1 MSPQDNPMN
10 DFDIAIIG
18 GGPAGASAAIDL
30 ARRGRR
36 VVLLERD
43 RFPRFHIGES
53 LLATVNDSL
62 ARLGLTDETRAKGF
76 QKKYGATFSTGDG
89 LIERY
94 ADFSSAPDIAQPQ
107 TYQVPRAEFDAMLLG
122 RAKTVGA
129 DVREQHRVLD
139 VAFDAAGVTLR
150 VADEREERRTEST
163 LRVAA
168 VVDASGRAGVLQ
180 RKYDLRVDEPGL
192 ANIAVYSH
200 FANVPRQEGRRSGD
214 IRIIARPDLGWFWM
228 IPISDALMS
237 VGVVL
242 PRAAFEALS
251 ERAPRDPAAPA
262 SAWHEAILDRAIA
275 ETPQVAGLLAAA
287 TREWPVRI
295 EKDYSYGVKR
305 YAGDRF
311 VLAGDAG
318 SFLDPVFST
327 GVAIALEA
335 GLDAAA
341 AMDEALA
348 QNDLSAARFE
358 RFGRTQR
365 GRYLAFRRFVMAFY
379 THPFRDLFFQPSPTP
394 IFFNAVVTFLAGQW
408 RPSLST
414 RFLVWVFLLM
424 VKIQG
429 RFALVPRIE
438 GVREMEIA

>member
-1 MSPQDNPMN
+1 MN
-10 DFDIAIIG
+10 DFDIAVIG

-36 VVLLERD
+36 VVLFERE

-62 ARLGLTDETRAKGF
+62 ARLGLTEETRAAGF

-107 TYQVPRAEFDAMLLG
+107 TYQVPRAAFDAMLLG
-122 RAKTVGA
+122 KAKRADV
-129 DVREQHRVLD
+129 DVREQHRVVD
-139 VAFDAAGVTLR
+139 VAFDAEGVTLR
-150 VADEREERRTEST
+150 AVDESDAGRGESSV
-163 LRVAA
+163 RVAG

-200 FANVPRQEGRRSGD
+200 FKGVPRQEGRRSGD
-214 IRIIARPDLGWFWM
+214 IRIVARPDLGWFWL
-228 IPISDALMS
+228 IPISDELMS

-242 PRAAFEALS
+242 PRVAFEALA
-251 ERAPRDPAAPA
+251 ERVPRDASAPA
-262 SAWHEAILDRAIA
+262 SAWHEDILNLAIA
-275 ETPQVAGLLAAA
+275 QTPQVAGLLAAA
-287 TREWPVRI
+287 PREWPVRV

-327 GVAIALEA
+327 GVAIALES

-341 AMDEALA
+341 AMDAALA
-348 QNDLSAARFE
+348 RNDLSAARFRAYE
-358 RFGRTQR
+358 RVQR

-408 RPSLST
+408 RPSWST
-414 RFLVWVFLLM
+414 RFLVWMFLRM

-438 GVREMEIA
+438 GVREPEVA

>member
-1 MSPQDNPMN
+1 MN
-10 DFDIAIIG
+10 DFDIAVIG
-18 GGPAGASAAIDL
+18 GGPAGASAAIEL

-43 RFPRFHIGES
+43 KFPRFHIGES

-62 ARLGLTDETRAKGF
+62 AKLGLTEETRAAGF
-76 QKKYGATFSTGDG
+76 QQKYGATFSTGDG

-107 TYQVPRAEFDAMLLG
+107 TYQVPRSTFDAMLLG
-122 RAKTVGA
+122 KAKRSGVE
-129 DVREQHRVLD
+129 VREQHRVLD
-139 VAFDAAGVTLR
+139 VAFDADGVTLR
-150 VADEREERRTEST
+150 VADETDERRLEST
-163 LRVAA
+163 FRVAG

-200 FANVPRQEGRRSGD
+200 FQGVPRQEGRRSGD
-214 IRIIARPDLGWFWM
+214 IRIVARPDLGWFWL
-228 IPISDALMS
+228 IPISAELMS

-251 ERAPRDPAAPA
+251 ARVPRDPAAPA
-262 SAWHEAILDRAIA
+262 SVWHEGILNLAVA
-275 ETPQVAGLLAAA
+275 ETPQVAALLAAA
-287 TREWPVRI
+287 PREWPVRV

-327 GVAIALEA
+327 GVAIALES

-341 AMDEALA
+341 AMDEAVA
-348 QNDLSAARFE
+348 QNDFSAARF
-358 RFGRTQR
+358 RSYDRVQR
-365 GRYLAFRRFVMAFY
+365 GRYVAFRRFVMAFY

-408 RPSLST
+408 RPSWST

-429 RFALVPRIE
+429 HFPLVPRIE
-438 GVREMEIA
+438 GVRQPETA